1 MIRLPRFLVYTLF
14 LCLLPF
20 SSAHAQ
26 LRLIL
31 STDKSSFQ
39 LVEPLVVNVE
49 LKNESSRPMKVVK
62 YLAPDY
68 QFTTYEVTKPG
79 GEQIPYR
86 SLTILNVRQDLYT
99 TLGPGESLFKRAKI
113 FFGNKGWVFDE
124 PGTYKAT
131 ATHTA
136 LEGNH
141 IRSNELALE
150 IKSPPD
156 EAHRRATELMLTG
169 QAGIFLLW
177 EGGDQFSEGISNLEK
192 VVRQLSETV
201 HATYANYALGA
212 NLSQDQGERKADLE
226 KATTYLERARML
238 SEDKIPT
245 DYLRS
250 RILLQLSDIYGKT
263 GERKKQE
270 EIRRMF
276 RREFQKKKQFQKEM
290 RVIEENSSR

>member
-20 SSAHAQ
+20 FSAHAQ

-39 LVEPLVVNVE
+39 LGEPLVVNVE

-99 TLGPGESLFKRAKI
+99 TLGPGESLFERAKI
-113 FFGNKGWVFDE
+113 FFGNEGWVFKK
-124 PGTYKAT
+124 PGTYRVNA
-131 ATHTA
+131 AHTPV
-136 LEGNH
+136 EGNP

-156 EAHRRATELMLTG
+156 QAHRRATELVLTG

-192 VVRQLSETV
+192 
-201 HATYANYALGA
+201 
-212 NLSQDQGERKADLE
+212 
-226 KATTYLERARML
+226 
-238 SEDKIPT
+238 
-245 DYLRS
+245 
-250 RILLQLSDIYGKT
+250 
-263 GERKKQE
+263 
-270 EIRRMF
+270 
-276 RREFQKKKQFQKEM
+276 
-290 RVIEENSSR
+290 